1 MNQASY
7 LKYSTGFG
15 NENRCIYLEGE
26 AYLMV
31 KHDKV
36 NPFVV
41 ESEALQVKVLGTSFN
56 FKNSRHSDSAEVSL
70 LEGEVE
76 VKGNAGEGMIILSPG
91 QRAELDKVRGR
102 LQVKEV
108 DTDLDVV
115 WHNDLIPFRKA
126 TLFYIIEVLER
137 FYDVT
142 IVAAPD
148 LTITNTYSGVLRR
161 KDSIESIL
169 MSLQHSI
176 PIGFTIEGKTIYITS
191 LQNK

>member
-1 MNQASY
+1 
-7 LKYSTGFG
+7 
-15 NENRCIYLEGE
+15 
-26 AYLMV
+26 MV